1 MQAIQH
7 VICPHCW
14 QTMEIQLDLSAGG
27 QRYVHDCEICCNPL
41 EITFE
46 VQNSEITHFDVQP
59 LGQ

>member
-1 MQAIQH
+1 MQDVQH
-7 VICPHCW
+7 VTCPHCW

-41 EITFE
+41 EI
-46 VQNSEITHFDVQP
+46 SFDVQNGAVTNLDVRD